1 MAKARKVWRVG
12 CGAGTRENYLV
23 RLPAAGTTGA
33 AFGDGE
39 VSVET
44 AVGTRGRARNC
55 SVKKEI
61 RRKRAARDKHAVNV
75 NSFRPVSAHDCLLD
89 HGGRYRCIGS

>member
-23 RLPAAGTTGA
+23 RLPAAGTTAA

-39 VSVET
+39 VSMET

-75 NSFRPVSAHDCLLD
+75 NSFRPVSD
-89 HGGRYRCIGS
+89 